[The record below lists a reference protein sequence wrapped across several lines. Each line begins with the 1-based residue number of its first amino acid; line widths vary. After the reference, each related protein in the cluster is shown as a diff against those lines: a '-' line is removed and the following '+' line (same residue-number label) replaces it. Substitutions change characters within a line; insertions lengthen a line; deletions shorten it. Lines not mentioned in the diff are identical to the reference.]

1 MALRQKFHEDKKI
14 TSLKTIINNS
24 SKSQKMSKSIF
35 IYVLLFIVASLQA
48 QVHIGPTAQAPDPS
62 AVLELESGFN
72 KGLLLPRMRKIDMLA
87 IQNPAEGLSVY
98 LTDEKAVHIYNG
110 TEWVKI
116 HGENDAFELPYTGV
130 FNEGTPPVLSLTNS
144 TNGGTGIYGHS
155 SIGAGSGVHGHV
167 FNGGG
172 YGIKGT
178 GKFGRGAYFSSS
190 NSHAMVTDTGSIGF
204 GTLAPTAFVE
214 VDGTKSNAANTMI
227 LNDNGTET
235 EIQFRIN
242 GVNKSYIKQL
252 EDDLILR
259 PNDNNYQGKV
269 ILQAYN
275 DGGWFFIDAFGNAS
289 LGKDPNTFSGTP
301 NNTRM
306 HIKAINEHALTLESP
321 IGGTNIK
328 FYQNFNNVLTTV
340 ADMKA
345 LPTELRFNHREEKF
359 TWGGLSGTPDMVL
372 STSPYYEPVSF
383 SQLCLNGPIGVGT
396 FNPTASLDVINNGNW
411 MDATARFRDY
421 NPIIYLEDLDNTF
434 HKSFIQL
441 INGDMKI
448 GTVATNDLGNFVIR
462 TNGGDR
468 VVVRADGKM
477 VLGSSTGSA
486 PAGTHLLAVKGKI
499 AATEFDVVTV
509 GSWPDSVF
517 DPTYKL
523 KSLEEVESFIK
534 ENKHLPNIPAASV
547 IEKEG
552 YGMAD
557 MQKKMM
563 EKIEELTLHL
573 IEANKQIKEL
583 QEKIKP

>member
-1 MALRQKFHEDKKI
+1 MALRQKSHEDKKI

-35 IYVLLFIVASLQA
+35 IYVLLFIATSLEA

-62 AVLELESGFN
+62 AVLELESGSN

-116 HGENDAFELPYTGV
+116 HGENDAFELPYNGI
-130 FNEGTPPVLSLTNS
+130 FNEGTLPVLSLTNS

-155 SIGAGSGVHGHV
+155 SIGAGTGVHGHV

-178 GKFGRGAYFSSS
+178 GKFGRGGYFSST
-190 NSHAMVTDTGSIGF
+190 NSHAIVTDTGSIGF
-204 GTLAPTAFVE
+204 GTLTPTAFVE
-214 VDGTKSNAANTMI
+214 IDGTKSGATNTMI

-259 PNDNNYQGKV
+259 PNDNNYAGKV
-269 ILQAYN
+269 IIQSYN
-275 DGGWFFIDAFGNAS
+275 DGGWFFIDAVGNAS

-306 HIKAINEHALTLESP
+306 HIKAANEHALTLESP

-328 FYQNFNNVLTTV
+328 FYQNFNNALTTV
-340 ADMKA
+340 ADIKA
-345 LPTELRFNHREEKF
+345 LPTEFNFDHKENYYS
-359 TWGGLSGTPDMVL
+359 WGSTTSPDMEL
-372 STSPYYEPVSF
+372 RRSPYFEPLGF
-383 SQLCLNGPIGVGT
+383 CQLGLLGPIGAGT
-396 FNPTASLDVINNGNW
+396 LSPDAALEVINNGGL
-411 MDATARFRDY
+411 MPATAIFQDY
-421 NPIIYLEDLDNTF
+421 DPIIYFEDFDNQNN
-434 HKSFIQL
+434 KSFIQL
-441 INGDMKI
+441 VDDDMKI
-448 GTVATNDLGNFVIR
+448 GTVATNNLGNFVIR

-468 VVVRADGKM
+468 VVVRSDGKM
-477 VLGSSTGSA
+477 VLGSPTGTA
-486 PAGTHLLAVKGKI
+486 PTGTHLLAVKGKI

-509 GSWPDSVF
+509 GSWPDYVF
-517 DPTYKL
+517 DPSYKL

-557 MQKKMM
+557 MQKKMI

-583 QEKIKP
+583 QQKVNP